1 MKDRGIG
8 GHQKY
13 SSDRDMETDN
23 LAVFQTVP
31 L

>member
-1 MKDRGIG
+1 MKDRGDRG
-8 GHQKY
+8 QQKY
-13 SSDRDMETDN
+13 PSNCDMETDN